1 MPASTTSLQS
11 VPQSMT
17 VSSLTTPVTEPPPA
31 GLAAAVSVHCRM
43 KFAVTVLLIGVVHCC
58 ASSVAKGEQPLQ
70 EPNRKPGAAV
80 AVNWTSVLSLSS
92 LSQSVRPP

>member
-11 VPQSMT
+11 VPQLMT
-17 VSSLTTPVTEPPPA
+17 VSSLTTPVTEPPPE
-31 GLAAAVSVHCRM
+31 GLTAAVSVHCRM
-43 KFAVTVLLIGVVHCC
+43 KFAVTVLLIGVVHC
-58 ASSVAKGEQPLQ
+58 APLTAERTQPLQ